1 MGSLHELKINKSI
14 KPMTERE
21 KFVRIAMAI
30 IKKDYAFR
38 PQRLAVASKM
48 YSRWVERNKMVI
60 DVRSNKSLY
69 VTIGNYTY
77 YIDDSTNEQI
87 FEKWNKKQ
95 TKNNS
100 I

>member
-1 MGSLHELKINKSI
+1 MSK
-14 KPMTERE
+14 ERE
-21 KFVRIAMAI
+21 NFVRIAMAI

-38 PQRLAVASKM
+38 PQRLAIASKM
-48 YSRWVERNKMVI
+48 YSRWIERNKMVI

-87 FEKWNKKQ
+87 FEKWNKKSEQ
-95 TKNNS
+95 
-100 I
+100 